1 MIESLG
7 KWPSLV
13 ILNWPFWLL
22 KVLCNFKVVI
32 EKLHKHNDIFELG
45 PSKTF
50 HKSWGKNDDGLLSD
64 GKKMMT
70 NDRVSWKMASHS
82 DFTFTHEFLLAAI
95 NSLRSFIKI
104 QNERRVRSI
113 D

>member
-1 MIESLG
+1 MALLNY
-7 KWPSLV
+7 PS
-13 ILNWPFWLL
+13 WFL
-22 KVLCNFKVVI
+22 KVLYDFKVPIV
-32 EKLHKHNDIFELG
+32 KLHKHNDIFELG

-82 DFTFTHEFLLAAI
+82 GFTFTHEFA
-95 NSLRSFIKI
+95 SPP
-104 QNERRVRSI
+104 
-113 D
+113 

>member
-13 ILNWPFWLL
+13 ILNWSFWFL
-22 KVLCNFKVVI
+22 KVLYNFKVLI
-32 EKLHKHNDIFELG
+32 EKPHKHNDIFELG

-64 GKKMMT
+64 GKKMM
-70 NDRVSWKMASHS
+70 AS
-82 DFTFTHEFLLAAI
+82 D
-95 NSLRSFIKI
+95 
-104 QNERRVRSI
+104 
-113 D
+113 

>member
-1 MIESLG
+1 MTKEGHFPRNSIICHHLTS
-7 KWPSLV
+7 
-13 ILNWPFWLL
+13 ILIVSIR
-22 KVLCNFKVVI
+22 KVLI
-32 EKLHKHNDIFELG
+32 EKPHKQNDIFELG

-82 DFTFTHEFLLAAI
+82 GFTFTHEFA
-95 NSLRSFIKI
+95 SPP
-104 QNERRVRSI
+104 
-113 D
+113 